1 VVGAVFSFPQ
11 TQHFNFTLC
20 LKRPCVPVEMGLV
33 DWLLF
38 FLELWLKYYLFKII
52 FLMFLNCFDVYISK
66 INFKKKNNI
75 ILIYFQIKNVTI
87 NTITL
92 ITLAWRLND
101 TGYFYF
107 GVVLS
112 CSIFSMFIKK
122 KIKSFF
128 IRKKKRVWHDTLK
141 ISMPKSPFDLVFAN
155 WSWLLLLLLFLTF
168 YFFFYHGVG
177 VGVTAGCSVHLRSF
191 PSPDNDFVLWGQLS
205 YHHPL

>member
-1 VVGAVFSFPQ
+1 
-11 TQHFNFTLC
+11 
-20 LKRPCVPVEMGLV
+20 MGLV

-66 INFKKKNNI
+66 INFFKKNNI

-168 YFFFYHGVG
+168 YFF
-177 VGVTAGCSVHLRSF
+177 VTMVLVLVLVLVSVQDAQYISDLFLRQIMILCYG
-191 PSPDNDFVLWGQLS
+191 DNYRTTTLYKGQVTIEAL
-205 YHHPL
+205 